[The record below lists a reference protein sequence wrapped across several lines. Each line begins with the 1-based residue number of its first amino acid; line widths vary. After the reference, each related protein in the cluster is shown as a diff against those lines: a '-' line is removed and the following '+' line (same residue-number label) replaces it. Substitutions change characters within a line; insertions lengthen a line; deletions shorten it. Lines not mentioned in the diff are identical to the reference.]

1 MANLI
6 EFANTLESLRSL
18 CADVLEN
25 EANTMNASELATKV
39 GRIVQQT
46 FQELATADVVD
57 DVCETILV
65 RDGKQFARSYR
76 LDDLIAMWIIE
87 DGVIRF
93 YDATMNE
100 CHIVNLF
107 DDSKQLLAA

>member
-1 MANLI
+1 MLSQSNLI
-6 EFANTLESLRSL
+6 CDYWFAG
-18 CADVLEN
+18 AK
-25 EANTMNASELATKV
+25 TMNASELAAKV
-39 GRIVQQT
+39 ERIVQQT
-46 FQELATADVVD
+46 FQELATTDVVD